1 MKGLAAIRLD
11 AQWGTVAAGDRLPDV
26 VCFNHKSQL
35 VVMWDCTG
43 MGWNVGPRLREL
55 SPCRQKEPRRPDSRN
70 LSAFHPI
77 PVCFLKS
84 IFC

>member
-11 AQWGTVAAGDRLPDV
+11 AQWGTVAVAGDRLPDV

-43 MGWNVGPRLREL
+43 MG
-55 SPCRQKEPRRPDSRN
+55 
-70 LSAFHPI
+70 
-77 PVCFLKS
+77 
-84 IFC
+84 